1 MKRRRFFKTVALAP
15 AVPALVAQ
23 QGAAPQAPAPA
34 GRGGGRGGRGG
45 QAVAPVELTAGDT
58 VAEPVTRFFT
68 SAQFAT
74 LHKLSGIFEPPM
86 NGAIGALDT
95 DAPEFLDFLIGASP
109 VDRQLLY
116 RNGLD
121 ALNAQARTRFGKAFA
136 DLDATQAD
144 AILKPLLVPVAW
156 AYDPPKDPLKHFVFA
171 AREDI
176 RTATRNS
183 REAATASAPSGRRGG
198 AGAGLYWNP
207 IDPV

>member
-1 MKRRRFFKTVALAP
+1 MLLLLGRQVAD
-15 AVPALVAQ
+15 AV
-23 QGAAPQAPAPA
+23 
-34 GRGGGRGGRGG
+34 
-45 QAVAPVELTAGDT
+45 
-58 VAEPVTRFFT
+58 
-68 SAQFAT
+68 
-74 LHKLSGIFEPPM
+74 
-86 NGAIGALDT
+86 GAIGALDT

-109 VDRQLLY
+109 IDRQLLY

-121 ALNAQARTRFGKAFA
+121 ALNAQARMRFGKPFA

-144 AILKPLLVPVAW
+144 TILKPLVVPVAW
-156 AYDPPKDPLKHFVFA
+156 AYDPPKDLLKHFVFA

-183 REAATASAPSGRRGG
+183 REAAAASASSGRRGG